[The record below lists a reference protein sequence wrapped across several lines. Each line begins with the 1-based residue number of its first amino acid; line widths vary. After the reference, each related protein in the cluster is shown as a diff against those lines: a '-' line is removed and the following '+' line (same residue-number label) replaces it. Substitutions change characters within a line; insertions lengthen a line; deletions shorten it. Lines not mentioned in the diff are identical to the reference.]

1 MGSPLQ
7 KLGDLLKLEGEPIT
21 DYSWSDVIEAVE
33 NMGAIYDAFHAAT
46 AQPCNVYDQGRFG
59 PCPNRP
65 HVQGVCTDHAVMCS
79 MCGKNLSARGVC
91 PACLDVLAAEAGKAP
106 TATPAPT
113 KPSAQPRVTGPRVE
127 APAAPASPRR
137 VRGEDSF

>member
-7 KLGDLLKLEGEPIT
+7 KLGDLLKLGGEPIT

-33 NMGAIYDAFHAAT
+33 NMGAIYDAFHAMT
-46 AQPCNVYDQGRFG
+46 GQPCNVYDHARSG
-59 PCPNRP
+59 PCPNRQR
-65 HVQGVCTDHAVMCS
+65 VQGACTDHAVMCS

-106 TATPAPT
+106 TAAPAPA
-113 KPSAQPRVTGPRVE
+113 KPTDQPRVTEPRVE
-127 APAAPASPRR
+127 PPTAPVSPRR
-137 VRGEDSF
+137 ARGDDSF